1 MKKRIASVIGA
12 TVLAAGLQAGTM
24 TTAEAYDQ
32 TCTDIGNGTLCID
45 ANGVAGS
52 HGYIGVAYIK
62 REGAPVRVYLAWQSY
77 SNDPGG
83 PTRAPISPGFDVAA
97 GQSTGSQVWPTYLGE
112 GTVAPILYTAG
123 SGTPIYGDT
132 VRVH

>member
-1 MKKRIASVIGA
+1 MKKRIASILGA
-12 TVLAAGLQAGTM
+12 SLLAVGLQAATM
-24 TTAEAYDQ
+24 TTAQAYDQ
-32 TCTDIGNGTLCID
+32 KCTDIGNGTLCVD

-52 HGYIGVAYIK
+52 TGYIGVSYTK
-62 REGAPVRVYLAWQSY
+62 REGAPVRVYLAWQSF
-77 SNDPGG
+77 SDN

-97 GQSTGSQVWPTYLGE
+97 GQSTGTHVWTTYLGP

-123 SGTPIYGDT
+123 SATPIYGST